1 MAEEARG
8 LREDGRVD
16 VHFALARLLVA
27 LGGHYR
33 APSGI
38 GARQSVRPSYKD
50 TV

>member
-1 MAEEARG
+1 MAEEARR

-16 VHFALARLLVA
+16 LHFALARLL
-27 LGGHYR
+27 GGQYR
-33 APSGI
+33 APFGI